1 MTLENAARVTGTVVF
16 RAYEPNRILSMQ
28 DLINAGIE
36 IDGIG
41 GLDPAHVYVQADTAI
56 QEQVWNRLARQGK
69 ALPPSRIL
77 ASDVVMTQHQDAT
90 CPCSYPEG
98 WDACPVHRD
107 GLPTQPTTTGTEERR
122 PDPRTTEQRNQ

>member
-1 MTLENAARVTGTVVF
+1 MTLENAARVTGAVVF

-41 GLDPAHVYVQADTAI
+41 GLDPAHVYVQAETAI
-56 QEQVWNRLARQGK
+56 QEQVWKRLAGQGN

-77 ASDVVMTQHQDAT
+77 VSDVVLTRHQDAT
-90 CPCSYPEG
+90 CPCSNPEG

-107 GLPTQPTTTGTEERR
+107 GAPTSPPATE
-122 PDPRTTEQRNQ
+122 